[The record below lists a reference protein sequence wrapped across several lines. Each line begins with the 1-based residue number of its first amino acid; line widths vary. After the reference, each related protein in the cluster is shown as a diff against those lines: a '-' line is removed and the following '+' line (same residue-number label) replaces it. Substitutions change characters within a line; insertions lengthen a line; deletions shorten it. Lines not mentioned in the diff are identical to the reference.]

1 MSLELIL
8 GALIGGVTEALA
20 GKAID
25 ATPGTARKIQQTLS
39 LVEQQTTGALA
50 QAVQAAVDDARREM
64 LESYVLSDDP
74 VARDV
79 TALFEKYE
87 LFAADVARR
96 LIFQGQPDFARLRQ
110 HYLAREPKATSARWQ
125 ALSGPLE
132 EFFTE
137 IENRLLF
144 DGQVGLMLLGLR
156 STVALT
162 RIDAN
167 TAEVATVL
175 QSLLTLQERST
186 TAGESSAHALQQ
198 LVEQTQPIS
207 EIAALLR
214 QLVAA
219 PGGAPLSPQIGPV
232 LSAVART
239 YLRTLR
245 AECNRL
251 PLADDRR
258 SVNDAARQQADLIA
272 QLINVYV
279 DLRTA
284 DALDFVQEFALSFDL
299 ACDRLRVPAAE
310 RDTLRRRWNAAA
322 QGGRGAKKVDAA
334 GEATG
339 ALLDTAGKWED
350 HPLARAAGD
359 EQRLRHALA
368 PMTALEALQRRRR
381 FALLGVPGSGK
392 STFVNFLCYVLAGAL
407 LDDEA
412 AWRSHLDNRFD
423 APLFPIRVVL
433 RQWSRTL
440 TTESRPGLDLAR
452 AALQSCIPDAAD
464 LETLLASERTLV
476 CFDGLD
482 EAPPAEE
489 QGGFDRRRILVA
501 SVEAFCVAYP
511 RCAVLVTSRV
521 KPYDNPHYRVAGL
534 PVHHLDQLDAPRIE
548 RFIDRWYAELARI
561 HAPCVGGVDAAKDRL
576 HAALKTR
583 PTLRTMAGTPLLLTM
598 LARVNARRGLPES
611 RAELYDECVEQ
622 LLWEWEKRKADDGGK
637 FIDLDDLLV
646 EPDKRRVDVERI
658 LWQMTYDAHK
668 RSGSQAAALP
678 VRAVEEALARLH
690 PRRNECKAWASR
702 VAELMA
708 ERGGLLLDNGA
719 GEFTFPH
726 TSLQEYMTARW
737 LTVQPALVGEAAQLA
752 ELDTWREVILLACG
766 YHGWKGDYHLLQS
779 LLTELIA
786 GELVFPAD
794 VHRLLVAGAAWKEFD
809 PSRAEGNTG
818 FDLRRRIPAVLTQA
832 MQNAA
837 TPARKRLEAGLLAAD
852 LGALPDDLDEFVP
865 IPDADF
871 RIGKYPVT
879 NYQFRRFVDDGGYA
893 EKNAARWWSEEGR
906 TFKRKYGW
914 RAPWSF
920 GDRRFDRPT
929 QPVMLSWY
937 EAEAFCTWLNA
948 THAYG
953 DIGAHAQVRLPTRAE
968 WEIAARSHQ
977 PAPPQASDYPWRG
990 PFEASRA
997 NTNESGLEQTTPVH
1011 MYRHGQTADHVW
1023 DMAGNVWEWTC
1034 DLYRRDSDGDA
1045 RYWFKGG
1052 AYYSDADS
1060 VRASAAGRRRAGRR
1074 DYYRGCRV
1082 VVVPI
1087 SRS

>member
-284 DALDFVQEFALSFDL
+284 DALDFVQEFALSFDWP
-299 ACDRLRVPAAE
+299 ATRLRVPAAE

-381 FALLGVPGSGK
+381 FALLACLVRVRAPL
-392 STFVNFLCYVLAGAL
+392 STFSAMCWRVRCWTMRRRG
-407 LDDEA
+407 
-412 AWRSHLDNRFD
+412 RSHLDNRFD
-423 APLFPIRVVL
+423 APLFPIPR
-433 RQWSRTL
+433 
-440 TTESRPGLDLAR
+440 R
-452 AALQSCIPDAAD
+452 AAPVEQDVDHGKAVPVSTWRAPRCKAASP
-464 LETLLASERTLV
+464 TPPTWRRCWRANAPWFASMALM
-476 CFDGLD
+476 
-482 EAPPAEE
+482 
-489 QGGFDRRRILVA
+489 RRRLPRSKGASTAGASWFA

-521 KPYDNPHYRVAGL
+521 KPYDNPHYRGRWAACAPPRPIGRAAHRALHRPLVRRAGAH
-534 PVHHLDQLDAPRIE
+534 PRTVRRRGGCGQRSAARRFEDAP
-548 RFIDRWYAELARI
+548 
-561 HAPCVGGVDAAKDRL
+561 DAAHHGG
-576 HAALKTR
+576 HAAAADDAGARQR
-583 PTLRTMAGTPLLLTM
+583 PP
-598 LARVNARRGLPES
+598 RGCPKAAPNS
-611 RAELYDECVEQ
+611 MMSASSNCCGSG
-622 LLWEWEKRKADDGGK
+622 EKRKADDGGK

-646 EPDKRRVDVERI
+646 EPDKRRVDVEP
-658 LWQMTYDAHK
+658 A
-668 RSGSQAAALP
+668 SGSWSATRRPGCPARR
-678 VRAVEEALARLH
+678 VGRLH
-690 PRRNECKAWASR
+690 
-702 VAELMA
+702 
-708 ERGGLLLDNGA
+708 
-719 GEFTFPH
+719 
-726 TSLQEYMTARW
+726 
-737 LTVQPALVGEAAQLA
+737 
-752 ELDTWREVILLACG
+752 
-766 YHGWKGDYHLLQS
+766 
-779 LLTELIA
+779 
-786 GELVFPAD
+786 
-794 VHRLLVAGAAWKEFD
+794 
-809 PSRAEGNTG
+809 
-818 FDLRRRIPAVLTQA
+818 
-832 MQNAA
+832 
-837 TPARKRLEAGLLAAD
+837 
-852 LGALPDDLDEFVP
+852 
-865 IPDADF
+865 
-871 RIGKYPVT
+871 
-879 NYQFRRFVDDGGYA
+879 
-893 EKNAARWWSEEGR
+893 
-906 TFKRKYGW
+906 
-914 RAPWSF
+914 
-920 GDRRFDRPT
+920 
-929 QPVMLSWY
+929 
-937 EAEAFCTWLNA
+937 
-948 THAYG
+948 
-953 DIGAHAQVRLPTRAE
+953 
-968 WEIAARSHQ
+968 
-977 PAPPQASDYPWRG
+977 
-990 PFEASRA
+990 
-997 NTNESGLEQTTPVH
+997 
-1011 MYRHGQTADHVW
+1011 
-1023 DMAGNVWEWTC
+1023 
-1034 DLYRRDSDGDA
+1034 
-1045 RYWFKGG
+1045 
-1052 AYYSDADS
+1052 
-1060 VRASAAGRRRAGRR
+1060 RRAGGGLPHRQIPGDQR
-1074 DYYRGCRV
+1074 PVPALCGGEWVWQEGWEAAPV
-1082 VVVPI
+1082 VECVGMAAAAE
-1087 SRS
+1087 